1 MYKTNIRK
9 KYILIITLS
18 LILFLSNTCLAAISV
33 QEVINNM
40 QKAYE
45 KQMAGV
51 NDYSIIQKPTGGIA
65 SFAGETKIFYKKA
78 KIDGEDVYKTR
89 TETEVMGMDFVSIYD
104 GKYNWSTNPMT
115 GDIEK
120 ELAQINPVQFW
131 KNINLS
137 NTSYLGEDTIDGEKV
152 YLLQIENALE
162 VMGGL
167 QAQASSIQ
175 NDGLQIATG
184 KLWVSSKNWIPLRMQ
199 MVIKAGSEDE
209 DMVMNIINTTDFKD
223 YRQIGSILHP
233 FQLVIS
239 ASTEIDT
246 FGMSDEEKEEQEEAM
261 KMMKSM
267 MSGMGSFTIDT
278 MDLSV
283 NAGLSDDLFDGTKL
297 E

>member
-9 KYILIITLS
+9 KYILVITLS
-18 LILFLSNTCLAAISV
+18 IILFLSNTCLAAISV

-51 NDYSIIQKPTGGIA
+51 NDYSIIQKPSGGIA

-104 GKYNWSTNPMT
+104 GKYIWSTDPMT
-115 GDIEK
+115 GEVEK
-120 ELAQINPVQFW
+120 ELAQIDPAQFW
-131 KNINLS
+131 KNINPS

-152 YLLQIENALE
+152 YLLEIENALQ

-167 QAQASSIQ
+167 QAQASSMQ
-175 NDGLQIATG
+175 DDGLQIATG

-223 YRQIGSILHP
+223 YRQVGSILHP

-239 ASTEIDT
+239 TSTEIDT
-246 FGMSDEEKEEQEEAM
+246 SGMSDEEKEEQEKAI

-278 MDLSV
+278 VDLSV
-283 NAGLSDDLFDGTKL
+283 NTGLPDNLFDGTKL
-297 E
+297 

>member
-9 KYILIITLS
+9 KYILVITLS
-18 LILFLSNTCLAAISV
+18 IILFLSNTCLAAISV
-33 QEVINNM
+33 QEIINNL
-40 QKAYE
+40 QKEYE
-45 KQMAGV
+45 QQMAGV
-51 NDYSIIQKPTGGIA
+51 NDYSIIQKPSGGIA

-78 KIDGEDVYKTR
+78 RINGEDVYKTR
-89 TETEVMGMDFVSIYD
+89 TETEVMGMDFISIYD
-104 GKYNWSTNPMT
+104 GKYNWSTDPMT
-115 GDIEK
+115 GEIEK
-120 ELAQINPVQFW
+120 ELAQTNPAQFW

-152 YLLQIENALE
+152 YLLQIENALQ

-175 NDGLQIATG
+175 DDGLELATG
-184 KLWVSSKNWIPLRMQ
+184 KLWISSKTWIPLRMQ
-199 MVIKAGSEDE
+199 MTIKAGSEGE
-209 DMVMNIINTTDFKD
+209 DIAMNLISTTDFRD
-223 YRQIGSILHP
+223 YRQVGSMLHP
-233 FQLVIS
+233 FQLIMS
-239 ASTEIDT
+239 TSTEIDT
-246 FGMSDEEKEEQEEAM
+246 SGMSEEEKEEQEEAM
-261 KMMKSM
+261 RMVQSM

>member
-9 KYILIITLS
+9 KYILVITLS
-18 LILFLSNTCLAAISV
+18 IILFLSNTCLAAISV
-33 QEVINNM
+33 QEIIDNL
-40 QKAYE
+40 QKEYE
-45 KQMAGV
+45 KQMTGV

-131 KNINLS
+131 KNINPS

-184 KLWVSSKNWIPLRMQ
+184 KLCVSSKNWIPLRMQ

-223 YRQIGSILHP
+223 YRQVGSILHP

-239 ASTEIDT
+239 TSTEIDT
-246 FGMSDEEKEEQEEAM
+246 SGMSDEEKEEQEEAM

-278 MDLSV
+278 VDLSV